1 MARWLTS
8 SGSNVIQHTVARMA
22 IGGIVHDITVGRVA
36 HEGVV
41 REFWPTDASPGD
53 SRIQWTSTPLT
64 VTDSVEDPADAAA
77 TITFTAASGIYTY
90 DNYPSADGAG
100 VFLNPPANAAGEYLI
115 KISSDPWADL
125 ISDHQFILPQ
135 TVPGTGTST
144 IDISISA
151 DDGTGNPVAATTVT
165 KSVTFIA
172 TVRPA
177 DSENVWTANEKS
189 LETITQGEAAITELQ
204 FNPSGN
210 AQGIADTGSFTENW
224 SSLFPSAD
232 GTGWTV
238 TASLVSGDT
247 PTGSAVD
254 TALSLDT
261 VREWQLVAD
270 TEGEDLTCALD
281 VVVDD
286 GTTPI
291 TKRVNMHSQWLV
303 NTIPDPDWNTTPW
316 SCTDAGYPQPLD
328 SFVEIYLNFNAD
340 GSANLQMSSTEL
352 PLTTFATGSWFSGF
366 AGDLNDYEVQVT
378 DLNGIA
384 IVSGQGEGWVRM
396 SQAYELQGVTLPNLR
411 TRTFNASVRKVGGLA
426 TTKAINVTIIAA
438 SNDGEPLP

>member
-53 SRIQWTSTPLT
+53 SRIQWTSAPLT

-100 VFLNPPANAAGEYLI
+100 VFLNPPVNAAGEYLI

-151 DDGTGNPVAATTVT
+151 DDGAGAPVAATTVT

-172 TVRPA
+172 TVRDGDNA
-177 DSENVWTANEKS
+177 WTANEKS
-189 LETITQGEAAITELQ
+189 LETITQGEIATTELQ

-210 AQGIADTGSFTENW
+210 AQGFADTGSFTENW

-238 TASLVSGDT
+238 TATLVSGDT

-281 VVVDD
+281 VIVDD

-303 NTIPDPDWNTTPW
+303 NAITDPDWNTTPW
-316 SCTDAGYPQPLD
+316 SCTDAGFPQSVALLID
-328 SFVEIYLNFNAD
+328 VHLTFAAD
-340 GSANLQMSSTEL
+340 GTAKLEAESFAM
-352 PLTTFATGSWFSGF
+352 PLTVFETGTWLSGF
-366 AGDLNDYEVQVT
+366 SGDLNDYECMIDNV
-378 DLNGIA
+378 NGGGITT
-384 IVSGQGEGWVRM
+384 GQTEGQWVRM
-396 SQAYELQGVTLPNLR
+396 AEVFTVEYT
-411 TRTFNASVRKVGGLA
+411 TRTIAKTYTFDASVRKVGGLA
-426 TTKAINVTIIAA
+426 TTKTITVDIIKD
-438 SNDGEPLP
+438 DGGVPA